1 MKLFT
6 LVADLTLDTGQ
17 FTTAIGNAKSAAQG
31 FDTTVATS
39 KAIALGN
46 ALYDVSKQ
54 AIEMAINLGKAIYGE
69 YADTEQLLGG
79 VETIF
84 GDDAQVVID
93 NANKAFM
100 TAGMSANDY
109 MDTVIGFSTRL
120 LQGLEGDTMQAAYYA
135 DLALTDMADNVNK
148 FGSSMTMVQNAYQG
162 FSRGN
167 FTMLDNLRLGYGGT
181 QEEMV
186 RLINDSGVAVG
197 MFTDEAEQVRDMMLD
212 DLKSFPLFKMFEA
225 IHTIQENLGVTGTTA
240 KEASDTLTGS
250 GSAFEAALS
259 NMVAGLANADADIA
273 VLRQNLIDTGTTMVE
288 NYVSLLPVIVENAL
302 AAITGM
308 TEGAGA
314 VLDDIGEDYSAAWVE
329 VETTSSQVLALIDA
343 LTAMESAGEDA
354 VGTDMWNTLLAELQ
368 QTLPEIGSLID
379 AETGKIT
386 GGTEALRAY
395 VEEWRTTSMELARQQ
410 YVQDMYDAYAQM
422 QAEIARL
429 QMEQEVADIRQAGA
443 TESMDAL
450 GAQLFEFVTAGAQ
463 ARGAD
468 EFLSVFNAQ
477 EAENMLLR
485 IAEGGALPMAQS
497 EFMKA
502 FEASGGTYELLEQ
515 MANLYS
521 GYLKTYE
528 EYDVDNS
535 AAIAERQALLANQ
548 QEEIT
553 ILQQILSQL
562 ATNGTPVVDVTVTN
576 TADTDVIT
584 TKVEKRIMNGIK
596 EKAFAY

>member
-79 VETIF
+79 VDTIF

-135 DLALTDMADNVNK
+135 DLALTDMSDNVNK

-162 FSRGN
+162 FSKGN

-197 MFTDEAEQVRDMMLD
+197 MFTDEAGQVRDMMLD

-562 ATNGTPVVDVTVTN
+562 ATNGAPVVDVTVTN

>member
-6 LVADLTLDTGQ
+6 LVADLTLDTTGFAAQ
-17 FTTAIGNAKSAAQG
+17 VANAKAEGKSLTEAIGADSESIKASFSNAFSFAAGDLLANAVRDGLRAMGEFAGESVEAASSMVEVKNVINTLFGEDSDVIYRWAQNAK
-31 FDTTVATS
+31 
-39 KAIALGN
+39 KAFGMSERDALE
-46 ALYDVSKQ
+46 YVSKMAPVLDSLGFSAEESMMMAMDFIARSGDIASFRNMTFEQ
-54 AIEMAINLGKAIYGE
+54 TFMKMMSGLRGETEAIE
-69 YADTEQLLGG
+69 D
-79 VETIF
+79 
-84 GDDAQVVID
+84 
-93 NANKAFM
+93 
-100 TAGMSANDY
+100 
-109 MDTVIGFSTRL
+109 
-120 LQGLEGDTMQAAYYA
+120 
-135 DLALTDMADNVNK
+135 
-148 FGSSMTMVQNAYQG
+148 
-162 FSRGN
+162 
-167 FTMLDNLRLGYGGT
+167 
-181 QEEMV
+181 
-186 RLINDSGVAVG
+186 
-197 MFTDEAEQVRDMMLD
+197 
-212 DLKSFPLFKMFEA
+212 
-225 IHTIQENLGVTGTTA
+225 LGVTVHVSSMVDWLGLEKETDFTKGMTQQEQWAARYKYIMEKTTSA
-240 KEASDTLTGS
+240 SGDFVKTQDTYANQMRQLDSNIEQLKAHIGEGLLPVMTDLVTWFNSFFDGSEEASDGLDAIKDSATDSIVSIETTTTNALALVSALESLEGATEDAAGSDMWNAILTELESTLPQIG
-250 GSAFEAALS
+250 
-259 NMVAGLANADADIA
+259 
-273 VLRQNLIDTGTTMVE
+273 NLID
-288 NYVSLLPVIVENAL
+288 
-302 AAITGM
+302 
-308 TEGAGA
+308 
-314 VLDDIGEDYSAAWVE
+314 D
-329 VETTSSQVLALIDA
+329 
-343 LTAMESAGEDA
+343 
-354 VGTDMWNTLLAELQ
+354 
-368 QTLPEIGSLID
+368 
-379 AETGKIT
+379 ETGKIT
-386 GGTEALRAY
+386 GGTEALRGY
-395 VEEWRTTSMELARQQ
+395 VEQWKTTSMELARQQ
-410 YVQDMYDAYAQM
+410 YVQDMYDEYAQM

-450 GAQLFEFVTAGAQ
+450 GAKLFEFVTVGAQ

-521 GYLKTYE
+521 AYLKTYE

-553 ILQQILSQL
+553 ILQQILAQL

>member
-6 LVADLTLDTGQ
+6 LVADLTL
-17 FTTAIGNAKSAAQG
+17 N
-31 FDTTVATS
+31 
-39 KAIALGN
+39 
-46 ALYDVSKQ
+46 
-54 AIEMAINLGKAIYGE
+54 
-69 YADTEQLLGG
+69 
-79 VETIF
+79 
-84 GDDAQVVID
+84 
-93 NANKAFM
+93 
-100 TAGMSANDY
+100 TAG
-109 MDTVIGFSTRL
+109 F
-120 LQGLEGDTMQAAYYA
+120 
-135 DLALTDMADNVNK
+135 VN
-148 FGSSMTMVQNAYQG
+148 
-162 FSRGN
+162 
-167 FTMLDNLRLGYGGT
+167 
-181 QEEMV
+181 
-186 RLINDSGVAVG
+186 
-197 MFTDEAEQVRDMMLD
+197 QVRNA
-212 DLKSFPLFKMFEA
+212 ER
-225 IHTIQENLGVTGTTA
+225 EGR
-240 KEASDTLTGS
+240 
-250 GSAFEAALS
+250 
-259 NMVAGLANADADIA
+259 GLANALGADAESINKSFDNAFSFAAGDILA
-273 VLRQNLIDTGTTMVE
+273 DVVQAGLQAMGEFVGGSVETASNLQEVNSKIDAIFGDMSSRLHVWATTTKTEFGIGEYSAKSYASNLAGLLSADSIGLTTEQIYEMSTGMVQLAGDLASFHNMSFDVVWGKLLSGMRGETEAIEDLGVDLRATAMAAYLGLGSEKDWGKLDQQTRTLATYQYIMENTTVAQGDFVRTQDQYANQQRIFNENLLQLQATIGDGLLPVMTGLLTWFNSFFDAEADAATGIETIQNAYSDSVVSIETTTTNALALVSALESLEGATEDAAGSDMWNAILAELESTLPQIGNLID
-288 NYVSLLPVIVENAL
+288 
-302 AAITGM
+302 
-308 TEGAGA
+308 
-314 VLDDIGEDYSAAWVE
+314 D
-329 VETTSSQVLALIDA
+329 
-343 LTAMESAGEDA
+343 
-354 VGTDMWNTLLAELQ
+354 
-368 QTLPEIGSLID
+368 
-379 AETGKIT
+379 ETGKIT
-386 GGTEALRAY
+386 GGTEALRGY
-395 VEEWRTTSMELARQQ
+395 IEQWKTTSMELARQQ
-410 YVQDMYDAYAQM
+410 YVQDMYDEYAQM

-463 ARGAD
+463 ARGAY

-521 GYLKTYE
+521 GYLNTYE

-553 ILQQILSQL
+553 ILQQILSQI